1 MSGVLERFLR
11 YVRIDTTSDESS
23 RTSPTTSCQWD
34 LLRLLEKELGEM
46 GMVDVHLGE
55 HGVLYA
61 KLPGGSSGPALGLVA
76 HVDTSSE
83 APGASVKPRLHPDWD
98 GSRIELLPGVV
109 IDPAQSVDMKRYVG
123 TTIVTSDG

>member
-34 LLRLLEKELGEM
+34 LLRLLEHELQEM
-46 GMVDVHLGE
+46 GIGEVHLGE

-61 KLPGGSSGPALGLVA
+61 RLPGGSGGTALGLVA

-83 APGASVKPRLHPDWD
+83 APGSSVQPRLHPDWD
-98 GSRIELLPGVV
+98 GSPIELLPGTV
-109 IDPAQSVDMKRYVG
+109 IDPAQSADMGRYRG
-123 TTIVTSDG
+123 TTI